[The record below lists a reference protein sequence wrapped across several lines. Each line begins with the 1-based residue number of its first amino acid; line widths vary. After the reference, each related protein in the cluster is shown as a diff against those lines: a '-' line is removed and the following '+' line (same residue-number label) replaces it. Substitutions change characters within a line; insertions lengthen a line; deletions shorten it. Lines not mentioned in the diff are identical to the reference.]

1 LLLLLPTLTRLRHRS
16 VIVTLVAGLLGAKG
30 WLFWAIF
37 IYVFLANFF
46 FQVRTRFPPLLLRP
60 SC

>member
-1 LLLLLPTLTRLRHRS
+1 

-46 FQVRTRFPPLLLRP
+46 FQVSPAASPLFDSHP
-60 SC
+60 N